1 MTHDIAGAARSL
13 QASASKRQFGAGIP
27 SKKINVCPE
36 IACDKDAV
44 VNRIAGTV
52 RFNDLCRNG
61 AKALGISNRFAWVLG
76 SSTAAAA
83 VSAECCSCSMTL
95 WRVTVRSRSGMI
107 VPFSGG
113 ALPFQF
119 AG

>member
-13 QASASKRQFGAGIP
+13 QAPASKRQYGARIP

-52 RFNDLCRNG
+52 CLNDLCRNG
-61 AKALGISNRFAWVLG
+61 AKTLAFRTGSLG
-76 SSTAAAA
+76 SYKAGSCTIAALLYRQNA
-83 VSAECCSCSMTL
+83 VRA
-95 WRVTVRSRSGMI
+95 R
-107 VPFSGG
+107 
-113 ALPFQF
+113 
-119 AG
+119 